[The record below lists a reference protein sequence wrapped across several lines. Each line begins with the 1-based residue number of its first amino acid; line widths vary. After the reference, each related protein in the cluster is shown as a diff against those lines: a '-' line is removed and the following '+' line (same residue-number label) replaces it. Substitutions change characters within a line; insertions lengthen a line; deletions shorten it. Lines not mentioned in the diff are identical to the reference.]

1 MLYLLNPKLW
11 IALAIAAAL
20 SVGAWRVHS
29 AGKASG
35 RAEVQTKFD
44 AYRLAAEKAEAEAKA
59 ANLRKEADLI
69 AKAHTEKRKSDEAH
83 HRTRVAL
90 DTALHS
96 LRNRPERPSDPAV
109 PAPATAGAEPV
120 PTAAACTGRD
130 LFRPDAEFLA
140 RLAADTET
148 LSTALMSCRTQYE
161 SARAATN

>member
-59 ANLRKEADLI
+59 AARFDKFLAQEEVWIRKGVEA
-69 AKAHTEKRKSDEAH
+69 R
-83 HRTRVAL
+83 RTRSVARIQRL
-90 DTALHS
+90 EV
-96 LRNRPERPSDPAV
+96 LR
-109 PAPATAGAEPV
+109 
-120 PTAAACTGRD
+120 
-130 LFRPDAEFLA
+130 LL
-140 RLAADTET
+140 
-148 LSTALMSCRTQYE
+148 
-161 SARAATN
+161 